1 MRDSFWVSFL
11 RLAGVNI
18 LSNLL
23 VPLAGLL
30 DVAFLGNLAEIR
42 HLAGV
47 AIATVLFN
55 YLYWTF
61 GFLRMGTTG
70 TTAQAVG
77 RGDGDEVLLTGLR
90 GGAIALMVGLGI
102 VLLQAPLREIGFAL
116 LSATPEVK
124 QAGRDY
130 YNAMIWGAPA
140 TLLNLVWM
148 GWYLGRGKGREVLLL
163 SAVSNGVNVVLNY
176 WLIVRLGWAST
187 GAGAATAL
195 SQYAMLA
202 VALGLLSRE
211 VAWAQ
216 AQAVFPKVW
225 NAAALKSLVLLN
237 GNIVIRTFALIT
249 TFALF
254 TNLSSAMGA
263 TVLAANTLLL
273 QVVTL
278 AAYFIDGLAFAT
290 ETYAGQFHGAGE
302 GNRLRALAKL
312 SGGLSLALGL
322 AIALLFALF
331 PQPLFRLLTH
341 HADVLEGVRQ
351 SVWWLLPLLGFGSL
365 AYMLDGYFLGITA
378 GNVLR
383 TSALI
388 SSLLGF
394 APIAAIAWQTQS
406 NALLW
411 LALTCFMAA
420 RMVTLWLALR
430 QTCQAHSSPP

>member
-1 MRDSFWVSFL
+1 MRDSFWASFL
-11 RLAGVNI
+11 RLASVNI

-30 DVAFLGNLAEIR
+30 DVAFLGNLADIR

-77 RGDGDEVLLTGLR
+77 RGDADEVLITGLR
-90 GGAIALMVGLGI
+90 GGAIALVVGLGI
-102 VLLQAPLREIGFAL
+102 VLLQLPLREIGFTL
-116 LSATPEVK
+116 LSAAPEVK
-124 QAGRDY
+124 QAGRAY

-148 GWYLGRGKGREVLLL
+148 GWFLGRGKGRAVLLL

-176 WLIVRLGWAST
+176 WLIVRWGWASA

-195 SQYAMLA
+195 SQYAMLG

-211 VAWAQ
+211 VSGAQ
-216 AQAVFPKVW
+216 VRAVFPKIW

-249 TFALF
+249 TFAVF
-254 TNLSSAMGA
+254 TNLSAAMGT

-290 ETYAGQFHGAGE
+290 ETYAGQFHGG
-302 GNRLRALAKL
+302 GQRDRLRALAEL
-312 SGGLSLALGL
+312 SGALSLGLGL
-322 AIALLFALF
+322 AIALLFALR

-341 HADVLEGVRQ
+341 HADVLESVRQ
-351 SVWWLLPLLGFGSL
+351 SVWWLLPLLGFGSI

-383 TSALI
+383 NSSLL

-394 APIAAIAWQTQS
+394 APVAAIAWQTQS
-406 NALLW
+406 NPLLW

-420 RMVTLWLALR
+420 RMVTLGLALR
-430 QTCQAHSSPP
+430 EADLERL

>member
-1 MRDSFWVSFL
+1 MRYPFWLSFL
-11 RLAGVNI
+11 RLAGVNVV
-18 LSNLL
+18 SNLL

-216 AQAVFPKVW
+216 VQAVFPKVW

-322 AIALLFALF
+322 AIALLFALL

-394 APIAAIAWQTQS
+394 APIAAIAWHTQS

-430 QTCQAHSSPP
+430 QTC

>member
-1 MRDSFWVSFL
+1 MRDSFWASFL

-55 YLYWTF
+55 YIYWTF

-77 RGDGDEVLLTGLR
+77 RGDADEVLLTGLR
-90 GGAIALMVGLGI
+90 GGAIALAVGLGI
-102 VLLQAPLREIGFAL
+102 VLLQLPLREIGFTL
-116 LSATPEVK
+116 LSAAPEVK

-140 TLLNLVWM
+140 TLMNLVWM

-176 WLIVRLGWAST
+176 WLIVRLDWASA

-202 VALGLLSRE
+202 VALGLLLRE
-211 VAWAQ
+211 VSGAQ
-216 AQAVFPKVW
+216 VRVVLPKIW

-290 ETYAGQFHGAGE
+290 ETYAGKFHGAGK
-302 GNRLRALAKL
+302 GDRLRALAKL

-322 AIALLFALF
+322 AIALLFALL

-341 HADVLEGVRQ
+341 HEDVLDGVRQ
-351 SVWWLLPLLGFGSL
+351 SVWWLLPLLGFGSI

-383 TSALI
+383 NSSLV

-394 APIAAIAWQTQS
+394 APIAAIAWHTQS
-406 NALLW
+406 NPLLW

-420 RMVTLWLALR
+420 RMVTLGLALR
-430 QTCQAHSSPP
+430 L

>member
-1 MRDSFWVSFL
+1 MRDSFWASFL

-77 RGDGDEVLLTGLR
+77 RGDADEVLLTGLR
-90 GGAIALMVGLGI
+90 GGAIALAVGLGI
-102 VLLQAPLREIGFAL
+102 LLLQAPLRELGFTL
-116 LSATPEVK
+116 LSAAPEIK
-124 QAGRDY
+124 LAGRDY

-148 GWYLGRGKGREVLLL
+148 GWYLGRGKGRAVLLL

-216 AQAVFPKVW
+216 VQAVFPKVW

-273 QVVTL
+273 QGVTL

-341 HADVLEGVRQ
+341 HAEVLEGVRR
-351 SVWWLLPLLGFGSL
+351 SVWWLLPLLGFGSI

-411 LALTCFMAA
+411 LALTCFMAT
-420 RMVTLWLALR
+420 RTVTLGLALR
-430 QTCQAHSSPP
+430 QMTNSFDRS

>member
-1 MRDSFWVSFL
+1 MRDSLWLPFL
-11 RLAGVNI
+11 RLAGMNVM
-18 LSNLL
+18 SNLL

-30 DVAFLGNLAEIR
+30 DLAFLGNLAEIR

-77 RGDGDEVLLTGLR
+77 RGDMDEVLLTGLR
-90 GGAIALMVGLGI
+90 GGAIALAIGLGI
-102 VLLQAPLREIGFAL
+102 LLLQAPLREIGFTL
-116 LSATPEVK
+116 LSAAPEVK

-148 GWYLGRGKGREVLLL
+148 GWFLGRGKGRAVLLL
-163 SAVSNGVNVVLNY
+163 SAVSNGVNVALNY
-176 WLIVRLGWAST
+176 WLIVRWGWASV

-202 VALGLLSRE
+202 VALGLLLHE
-211 VAWAQ
+211 VSGMQ
-216 AQAVFPKVW
+216 VRAVFSKIW
-225 NAAALKSLVLLN
+225 NAAALRSLFLLN

-254 TNLSSAMGA
+254 TNLSAAMGT

-273 QVVTL
+273 QGVTL

-290 ETYAGQFHGAGE
+290 ETYAGQFHGAGA
-302 GNRLRALAKL
+302 GNRLRDLAKL

-331 PQPLFRLLTH
+331 PQSLFRPLTH
-341 HADVLEGVRQ
+341 HADVLEGVRH
-351 SVWWLLPLLGFGSL
+351 SVWWLLPLLGFGSI

-383 TSALI
+383 NSSLI

-394 APIAAIAWQTQS
+394 APIAAIAWHTQS

-411 LALTCFMAA
+411 LALTCFMAT
-420 RMVTLWLALR
+420 RMVTLGLALR
-430 QTCQAHSSPP
+430 QAL

>member
-1 MRDSFWVSFL
+1 MRDSFWASFL

-148 GWYLGRGKGREVLLL
+148 GWFLGRGKGREVLLL

-216 AQAVFPKVW
+216 VQAVFPKVW

-322 AIALLFALF
+322 AIALLFALL

-394 APIAAIAWQTQS
+394 APIAAIAWHTQS

-430 QTCQAHSSPP
+430 QTC

>member
-1 MRDSFWVSFL
+1 MRDSFWASFL

-30 DVAFLGNLAEIR
+30 DVAFLGNLADIR

-55 YLYWTF
+55 YIYWTF

-77 RGDGDEVLLTGLR
+77 RGDADEVLLTGLR
-90 GGAIALMVGLGI
+90 GGAIALVVGLGI
-102 VLLQAPLREIGFAL
+102 LLLQAPLRELGFML
-116 LSATPEVK
+116 LSAAPEIK
-124 QAGRDY
+124 LAGRDY

-148 GWYLGRGKGREVLLL
+148 GWYLGRGRGREVLLL

-195 SQYAMLA
+195 SQYVMLA

-211 VAWAQ
+211 VSWVQ
-216 AQAVFPKVW
+216 VRAVFPKVW

-254 TNLSSAMGA
+254 TNLSAAMGA

-290 ETYAGQFHGAGE
+290 ETYAGKFHGAGE
-302 GNRLRALAKL
+302 GDRLQALAKL

-322 AIALLFALF
+322 AIALLFALL

-341 HADVLEGVRQ
+341 HGYVLDGVRQ
-351 SVWWLLPLLGFGSL
+351 SVWWLLPLLGFGSI

-383 TSALI
+383 NSSLV

-394 APIAAIAWQTQS
+394 APVAAIAWQTQS
-406 NALLW
+406 NPLLW

-420 RMVTLWLALR
+420 RVVTLGLALR
-430 QTCQAHSSPP
+430 EAALERLS

>member
-1 MRDSFWVSFL
+1 MRYPFWLSFL
-11 RLAGVNI
+11 QLAGVNMV
-18 LSNLL
+18 SNLL

-30 DVAFLGNLAEIR
+30 DLAFLGNLAEIR

-47 AIATVLFN
+47 AIATILFN

-77 RGDGDEVLLTGLR
+77 RGDADEVLLTGLR
-90 GGAIALMVGLGI
+90 GGAIALTVGLGI
-102 VLLQAPLREIGFAL
+102 VLLQWPLREIGFTL
-116 LSATPEVK
+116 LSAAPEVK
-124 QAGRDY
+124 QAGRAY

-148 GWYLGRGKGREVLLL
+148 GWFLGRGKGRAVLLL

-176 WLIVRLGWAST
+176 WLIVRWGWGSA

-195 SQYAMLA
+195 SQYAMLG

-211 VAWAQ
+211 VSGAQ
-216 AQAVFPKVW
+216 VRAVFPKIW

-249 TFALF
+249 TFAVF
-254 TNLSSAMGA
+254 TNLSAAVGT

-290 ETYAGQFHGAGE
+290 ETYAGQFHGG
-302 GNRLRALAKL
+302 GQRDRLRALAEL
-312 SGGLSLALGL
+312 SGALSLGLGL
-322 AIALLFALF
+322 AIALLFALL

-378 GNVLR
+378 GDVLR
-383 TSALI
+383 KSALA

-411 LALTCFMAA
+411 LALTCFMAT
-420 RMVTLWLALR
+420 RTVTLGWALR
-430 QTCQAHSSPP
+430 QSYLERC

>member
-1 MRDSFWVSFL
+1 MRDSFWASFL

-55 YLYWTF
+55 YIYWTF

-77 RGDGDEVLLTGLR
+77 RGDADEVLLTGLR
-90 GGAIALMVGLGI
+90 GGAIALAVGLGI
-102 VLLQAPLREIGFAL
+102 VLLQLPLREIGFTL
-116 LSATPEVK
+116 LSAAPEVK

-140 TLLNLVWM
+140 TLMNLVWM

-176 WLIVRLGWAST
+176 WLIVRLDWASA

-202 VALGLLSRE
+202 VALGLLLRE
-211 VAWAQ
+211 VSGAQ
-216 AQAVFPKVW
+216 VRVVLPKIW

-290 ETYAGQFHGAGE
+290 ETYAGKFHGAGK
-302 GNRLRALAKL
+302 GDRLRALAKL

-322 AIALLFALF
+322 AIALLFALL

-341 HADVLEGVRQ
+341 HEDVLDGVRQ
-351 SVWWLLPLLGFGSL
+351 SVWWLLPLLGFGSI

-383 TSALI
+383 NSSLV

-394 APIAAIAWQTQS
+394 APIAAIAWHTQS
-406 NALLW
+406 NPLLW

-420 RMVTLWLALR
+420 RMVTLGLALRLALR
-430 QTCQAHSSPP
+430 QAL

>member
-1 MRDSFWVSFL
+1 
-11 RLAGVNI
+11 
-18 LSNLL
+18 
-23 VPLAGLL
+23 
-30 DVAFLGNLAEIR
+30 
-42 HLAGV
+42 
-47 AIATVLFN
+47 
-55 YLYWTF
+55 
-61 GFLRMGTTG
+61 
-70 TTAQAVG
+70 
-77 RGDGDEVLLTGLR
+77 
-90 GGAIALMVGLGI
+90 
-102 VLLQAPLREIGFAL
+102 
-116 LSATPEVK
+116 
-124 QAGRDY
+124 
-130 YNAMIWGAPA
+130 
-140 TLLNLVWM
+140 
-148 GWYLGRGKGREVLLL
+148 VLLL

-216 AQAVFPKVW
+216 VQAVFPKVW

-290 ETYAGQFHGAGE
+290 ETYAGKFHGAGE

-341 HADVLEGVRQ
+341 HAEVLEGVCQ
-351 SVWWLLPLLGFGSL
+351 SVWWLLPLLGFGSI

-388 SSLLGF
+388 SLLLGF

-411 LALTCFMAA
+411 LALTCFMAT
-420 RMVTLWLALR
+420 RTVTLGLALR
-430 QTCQAHSSPP
+430 QAL

>member
-1 MRDSFWVSFL
+1 MRDSFWASFL

-55 YLYWTF
+55 YIYWTF

-148 GWYLGRGKGREVLLL
+148 GWFLGRGKGREVLLL

-216 AQAVFPKVW
+216 VQAVFPKVW

-322 AIALLFALF
+322 AIALLFALL

-394 APIAAIAWQTQS
+394 APIAAIAWHTQS

-430 QTCQAHSSPP
+430 QTC

>member
-1 MRDSFWVSFL
+1 MRDSFWASFL

-55 YLYWTF
+55 YIYWTF

-77 RGDGDEVLLTGLR
+77 RGDADEVLLTGLR
-90 GGAIALMVGLGI
+90 GGAIALAVGLGI
-102 VLLQAPLREIGFAL
+102 VLLQLPLREIGFTL
-116 LSATPEVK
+116 LSAAPEVK

-140 TLLNLVWM
+140 TLMNLVWM

-176 WLIVRLGWAST
+176 WLIVRLDWASA

-202 VALGLLSRE
+202 VALGLLLRE
-211 VAWAQ
+211 VSGAQ
-216 AQAVFPKVW
+216 VRVVLPKIW

-290 ETYAGQFHGAGE
+290 ETYAGKFHGAGK
-302 GNRLRALAKL
+302 GDRLRALAKL

-322 AIALLFALF
+322 AIALLFALL

-341 HADVLEGVRQ
+341 HEDVLDGVRQ
-351 SVWWLLPLLGFGSL
+351 SVWWLLPLLGFGSI

-383 TSALI
+383 NSSLV

-394 APIAAIAWQTQS
+394 APIA
-406 NALLW
+406 
-411 LALTCFMAA
+411 
-420 RMVTLWLALR
+420 
-430 QTCQAHSSPP
+430 